1 MSTCEIEKEALAL
14 PLEDRARLAEKLF
27 DSLDEEISS
36 PLSEAWEEEFERR
49 REDVRQ
55 GKVKPVA
62 GEEVSRKAWELVKS
76 ATP

>member
-36 PLSEAWEEEFERR
+36 PLSEAWEEEIERR

>member
-1 MSTCEIEKEALAL
+1 MSTAAIEKEALAL
-14 PLEDRARLAEKLF
+14 PLEDRARLAEKLLE
-27 DSLDEEISS
+27 SLDTEASS
-36 PLSEAWEEEFERR
+36 PLSEAWEEEIERR